1 MEDLL
6 HRAGSIL
13 DKIDGLAIITPFF
26 HAFGNWFIHANC
38 LS

>member
-26 HAFGNWFIHANC
+26 HGNWFIHANC